1 MFLAAVPML
10 ILSFYVLIKKQ
21 MPGAPGDL
29 LRIAGRSRLHRAQCL
44 QRWQERPF
52 LRDPDSV

>member
-21 MPGAPGDL
+21 MPRAPGAL
-29 LRIAGRSRLHRAQCL
+29 PRIAGRSRLPRAQCL
-44 QRWQERPF
+44 QQWQERPF